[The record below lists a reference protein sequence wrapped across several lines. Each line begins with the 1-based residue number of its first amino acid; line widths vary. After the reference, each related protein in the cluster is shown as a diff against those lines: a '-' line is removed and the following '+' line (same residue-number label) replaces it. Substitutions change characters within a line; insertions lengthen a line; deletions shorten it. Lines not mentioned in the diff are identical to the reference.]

1 MNISAP
7 AYEKYKKALW
17 NLTYRITG
25 NAADSDDIV
34 QETFLRFLQKPPEG
48 SEGELKPWLMRVAT
62 NLSIDKLR
70 QRKRR
75 QEFQAWLPSPIPDDD
90 VEPVDLNLHAN
101 NPSARYDFEETLSF
115 AFLLAME
122 ALSPSQRVVL
132 VLRDI
137 LDLSVQETA
146 KVLNISQINVKV
158 TLHRARKI
166 MQTYDKTRTKDRK
179 DGLARMRKALESFL
193 TLLERR
199 DAAGLQNLL
208 TQDVQLIADGNREV
222 VALKAPMHGR
232 ENVMRLLVR
241 LNEVYSTSTTATFL
255 SLNGEPAV
263 LFERKNVRE
272 GHAKRFTLHCQLSES
287 GMIERLNFVFAPG
300 KLALLPGTSSLP

>member
-7 AYEKYKKALW
+7 AYEKYKKSLW

-34 QETFLRFLQKPPEG
+34 QETFLRFLQNSPEG
-48 SEGELKPWLMRVAT
+48 SEDQCKPWLMRVAT

-75 QEFQAWLPSPIPDDD
+75 QESQAWLPSPVPDDFLESINSN
-90 VEPVDLNLHAN
+90 VESA
-101 NPSARYDFEETLSF
+101 NPSARYDLQESLSF

-122 ALSPSQRVVL
+122 ALSPSQRVIL
-132 VLRDI
+132 ILRDV

-146 KVLNISQINVKV
+146 DLLQISEINVKV

-166 MQTYDKTRTKDRK
+166 MQAFDKTRTKDRK
-179 DGLARMRKALESFL
+179 NNLARTKHVLQSFL
-193 TLLERR
+193 TLLESR
-199 DAAGLQNLL
+199 DISGLQKLL
-208 TQDVQLIADGNREV
+208 AKDVVLIADGNKEV
-222 VALKAPMHGR
+222 VALKAPMVGR

-241 LNEVYSTSTTATFL
+241 LNEVYSSTTSASFL
-255 SLNGEPAV
+255 SLNGEPAL
-263 LFERKNVRE
+263 LFDRKNVRE
-272 GHAKRFTLHCQLSES
+272 GHATRFTLHCQTDEN
-287 GMIERLNFVFAPG
+287 GTIERLNFVFAPG
-300 KLALLPGTSSLP
+300 KLALIKT